1 MNKNNQRETTAL
13 WLPSYARHA
22 LCLGCCEQD
31 VSLPE
36 PVIMHYGPVAAND
49 APTCAHDALIVCP
62 GRDVVRKAL
71 ENGLDNL
78 DASGLVGLVTA
89 DDTSEE
95 TAFIKEILDARGY
108 LPYEARMPRRAT
120 RYTLI
125 EQHRKIEDPT
135 AGQWRWYVHREY
147 DPLEH
152 GRRLFESGRPAAAFE
167 VLDMVPEERLA
178 DPVYLLQVLLELQ
191 LCLLAAEGDDAPA
204 DRLTR
209 FYWAQELF
217 YRCLN
222 LYPACKEAF
231 LCHAMFWRHIDRPD
245 MGRRLL
251 SSLLYARPETSLA
264 QTLASIPRIEPAPL
278 TQEPPPEPPAGFRP
292 RLLIIG
298 HTNAD
303 VGADAL
309 YDGLCRTLGAEQ
321 VVEYPWKAHYHGA
334 PTAEH
339 IHHPCA
345 SNHPG
350 RPYTVEELVH
360 ELQAGRFDI
369 ILYADPLELT
379 ATEEVERLMSAN
391 PDTPV
396 FLLDTQD
403 QGFNAFD
410 AMRRRIRRET
420 TAGAFKRELLIG
432 HNYGPQVWP
441 LNLSC
446 MDGAIP
452 ETLPPKRTRD
462 LFWAGHRHLGLRR
475 LYLDS
480 IEQHFE
486 RRFPLHV
493 SPVEYRKMLGES
505 LLGLDFF
512 GLGFDTV
519 RYYELPAHG
528 CMLLAERR
536 PIHIPNNFRDGREAV
551 FFDDLPELI
560 EKLHYY
566 LAHKREA
573 AEIARAGHTHL
584 QLHHTSSARAG
595 QMLAHI
601 YCRVQEHI

>member
-1 MNKNNQRETTAL
+1 MNTNDQRETTAL
-13 WLPSYARHA
+13 WLPGYVRRA
-22 LCLGCCEQD
+22 LCLGCCDREPP
-31 VSLPE
+31 LPQRVTLSDE
-36 PVIMHYGPVAAND
+36 GALADIHAGPR
-49 APTCAHDALIVCP
+49 HDAVIVFPCLSGMP
-62 GRDVVRKAL
+62 ETMEEAL
-71 ENGLDNL
+71 DHLDEW
-78 DASGLVGLVTA
+78 GLVGLVDIDNAHETTA
-89 DDTSEE
+89 VVEG
-95 TAFIKEILDARGY
+95 ILEAKGY
-108 LPYEARMPRRAT
+108 TPYKALMPRRAS

-135 AGQWRWYVHREY
+135 AGRWRWYVRREY

-167 VLDMVPEERLA
+167 TLDLIPEDRLA

-217 YRCLN
+217 YRCMN

-231 LCHAMFWRHIDRPD
+231 LCQAMFWRHIDRPD

-264 QTLASIPRIEPAPL
+264 QTLASIPRIEPAPIAL
-278 TQEPPPEPPAGFRP
+278 EPPPESPAGFRP

-298 HTNAD
+298 HVNAD

-350 RPYTVEELVH
+350 CPYAVEELVH
-360 ELQAGRFDI
+360 ELRAGRFDL

-379 ATEEVERLMSAN
+379 ATEDVERLVWAN

-403 QGFNAFD
+403 QGFNVFD

-420 TAGAFKRELLIG
+420 TAGAFKREMLMG
-432 HNYGPQVWP
+432 HDYGPQVWP
-441 LNLSC
+441 LNLAC

-452 ETLPPKRTRD
+452 ERLPPKRTRD

-480 IEQHFE
+480 VEQHFE
-486 RRFPLHV
+486 CPLPLHV
-493 SPVEYRKMLGES
+493 SPLEYRKMLGES

-536 PIHIPNNFRDGREAV
+536 PIQIPNNFRDGREAV

-584 QLHHTSSARAG
+584 QLHHTSSARAR
-595 QMLAHI
+595 QALAYMHQRL
-601 YCRVQEHI
+601 RVSG